1 MVTQQE
7 TVGRVR
13 RVDFVSA
20 KRKKK
25 GEKKISLEQMVLD
38 EDLHVCPL
46 FKESERGAI
55 EGNETRRMECGSEV
69 SGSRTKDDVLGQLSL
84 SARCGGVL

>member
-1 MVTQQE
+1 MYQQSE
-7 TVGRVR
+7 
-13 RVDFVSA
+13 
-20 KRKKK
+20 KRKVKK
-25 GEKKISLEQMVLD
+25 KSPRNGWSWTRTCTFALS
-38 EDLHVCPL
+38 